1 MKRGSL
7 IIIALIIILIIP
19 ISQAQ
24 QTYTIN
30 EVTLTVY
37 KDGIVHVKMV
47 ITVNE
52 TSPSITIPLLSK
64 NVINIL
70 AIDENKTPLSYNVY
84 EQNITIYT
92 LGVKITILEY
102 DTNDLTSKI
111 AGLWTLAFNSPFEVN
126 IILPE
131 NSTIIYINT
140 IPTQISAVDKK
151 IIVSMPAGYCEINY
165 EIPITPPI
173 DFIITLMQGTST
185 VIQGESTS
193 TTINIAQSMGTPSQI
208 TLSAIG
214 QPQGVEVSFN
224 PSMGIP
230 PFTSVMSIKVSQNVP
245 PGTYTITILASG
257 RGITK
262 TATYTII
269 VREYR
274 ATPIIPITIGIGI
287 LITIVAIYLIWKYPI
302 KKVRSRGKLKELT
315 EEEEEILKYI
325 REKGGKIL
333 EAELREKFPS
343 IPRTTLWRMV
353 RRLES
358 KGVIRVRKVGLQNV
372 IELV

>member
-1 MKRGSL
+1 MRKESL
-7 IIIALIIILIIP
+7 IIIALIM
-19 ISQAQ
+19 ISITQAQ
-24 QTYTIN
+24 QIYTIN
-30 EVTLTVY
+30 EATLIVY

-47 ITVNE
+47 MTVNE
-52 TSPSITIPLLSK
+52 TYPSITIPLLSK
-64 NVINIL
+64 NAVNIL
-70 AIDENKTPLSYNVY
+70 AIDENKIPLAYSID

-92 LGVKITILEY
+92 LGAKTTILEY
-102 DTNDLTSKI
+102 DTNDLTSKN
-111 AGLWTLAFNSPFEVN
+111 AGLWTLAFNSPFEINV
-126 IILPE
+126 ILPE

-140 IPTQISAVDKK
+140 IPTQISTIDKK
-151 IIVSMPAGYCEINY
+151 IIISMPAGYCEISY

-173 DFIITLMQGTST
+173 DFTITLIQGTSL
-185 VIQGESTS
+185 VIQGESVS
-193 TTINIAQSMGTPSQI
+193 TTINIAQTMGTPSQI

-214 QPQGVEVSFN
+214 QPQGIEVSFN
-224 PSMGIP
+224 PSIGIP
-230 PFTSVMSIKVSQNVP
+230 PFTSIMNIKVSQNVP

-274 ATPIIPITIGIGI
+274 APLITPIIIGIGVVI
-287 LITIVAIYLIWKYPI
+287 AIIAIYFIWKYPI
-302 KKVRSRGKLKELT
+302 KRVMGKGKLKELT

-325 REKGGKIL
+325 REKGGKVL

-353 RRLES
+353 RRLEN
-358 KGVIRVRKVGLQNV
+358 KGIIKVRKVGLQNV
-372 IELV
+372 IELT